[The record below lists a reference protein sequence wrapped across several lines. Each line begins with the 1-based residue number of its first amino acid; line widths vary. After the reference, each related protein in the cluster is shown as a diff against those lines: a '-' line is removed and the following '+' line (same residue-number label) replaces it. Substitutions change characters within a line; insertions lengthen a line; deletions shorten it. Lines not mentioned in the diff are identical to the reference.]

1 MGAEM
6 GSHRMA
12 GEAAGICGAGGIM
25 DAGGAVGIID
35 GSGATATGEVTRA
48 VLAVESGS
56 SWSFDRRRREIS
68 RVSGIDATAGR
79 TPRLR
84 MSDGRE
90 KIRLIRSVR
99 STDGD
104 DDDDAKSSKASC
116 CTSVPARAQA

>member
-1 MGAEM
+1 MEVEK
-6 GSHRMA
+6 GSYRMA
-12 GEAAGICGAGGIM
+12 GDVGGICGVGGIV
-25 DAGGAVGIID
+25 DAGDAVRIED
-35 GSGATATGEVTRA
+35 GSGATATEVTRA

-90 KIRLIRSVR
+90 TIA
-99 STDGD
+99 D
-104 DDDDAKSSKASC
+104 
-116 CTSVPARAQA
+116 